1 MNKSRE
7 KKFFPYYLFEI
18 TLVALFTVEAVLLL
32 AVLFPSAVG
41 REIDF
46 SAQYSPRPE
55 WYFLFLYQLTKYFSG
70 RWTFVGAI
78 LLPGLAFSVLFLAP
92 FLDSGAEQ
100 SLRKRKVTAVIGF
113 GLLAAVVGLTVASLI

>member
-1 MNKSRE
+1 
-7 KKFFPYYLFEI
+7 
-18 TLVALFTVEAVLLL
+18 
-32 AVLFPSAVG
+32 
-41 REIDF
+41 
-46 SAQYSPRPE
+46 
-55 WYFLFLYQLTKYFSG
+55 
-70 RWTFVGAI
+70 VGAI